1 MASAYRD
8 ARNFFAALADMAEQ
22 LRLTLIPLN
31 DIERAKLVTEIVRGR
46 DMVFG
51 VWPSEDEPDGF
62 GVQIIKGEAI
72 MPPLEGF
79 ETNDE
84 LSVAAIPCVG
94 REQALAAR
102 RPPDRRTASARRS
115 R

>member
-1 MASAYRD
+1 MASVYRD
-8 ARNFFAALADMAEQ
+8 ARTFFAALADMAEQ

-31 DIERAKLVTEIVRGR
+31 DIERAKLVTEIVRDS

-51 VWPSEDEPDGF
+51 VWADEDEPDGF
-62 GVQIIKGEAI
+62 GVQIIKGETI

-84 LSVAAIPCVG
+84 LSIAAVPCVG
-94 REQALAAR
+94 L
-102 RPPDRRTASARRS
+102 
-115 R
+115 